1 MKKIDWYILKKF
13 LSAFFFI
20 ITLLVT
26 IVCIINLTE
35 MNEKYIEHG
44 LGALEIGGYYLN
56 FAPYIANMISPITVF
71 ISVVFVTSKLA
82 THTEIIAMLSSG
94 ISFLRIARPYLI
106 GAIILAIISF
116 VFAGWIIPD
125 SNKKRLQ
132 FENTYLRSVSN
143 YSESDIHMKVAQD
156 SYLYINS
163 YNSFSNVGYE
173 FTLETI
179 EDTDLKEKLYA
190 RRITWNNDS
199 AWWELNDWTLHT
211 FDGMKESFTSGKYLD
226 TVLLIKPTDFGD
238 EHMLYESYD
247 MGELTKKIKDL
258 KLRGADNVLTYQV
271 EKYIRFMS
279 PFTVIILTFL
289 GVFIS
294 SRKSRGGSGFQIA
307 LGFFIAFIFIILFT
321 FARSVG
327 NAGSWNPV
335 VAVWFPNV
343 IFSGVAVFLYKKVP
357 K

>member
-20 ITLLVT
+20 IIMLVT

-44 LGALEIGGYYLN
+44 LGALEIGSYYVN

-106 GAIILAIISF
+106 GAIILAIIAF
-116 VFAGWIIPD
+116 IFGGWIIPD
-125 SNKKRLQ
+125 SNKRRLQ
-132 FENTYLRSVSN
+132 FENTYLRTVSN
-143 YSESDIHMKVAQD
+143 YSESDIHMKVGQD
-156 SYLYINS
+156 SYLYIS
-163 YNSFSNVGYE
+163 SFNSFSKIGYE

-179 EDTDLKEKLYA
+179 RDNELKEKLTA
-190 RRITWNNDS
+190 NRITWSEDS
-199 AWWELNDWTLHT
+199 AWWELKDWSIHT
-211 FDGMKESFTSGKYLD
+211 FEGMNESFSFGDSKD
-226 TVLLIKPTDFGD
+226 TVLLVKPDDFG
-238 EHMLYESYD
+238 EEYMLFESLD
-247 MGELTKKIKDL
+247 MGELTNKIDEL
-258 KLRGADNVLTYQV
+258 KLRGADDVLIYKV

-294 SRKSRGGSGFQIA
+294 SKKSRGGSGFQIA

-321 FARSVG
+321 FARSIA
-327 NAGSWNPV
+327 NAGSWNPIL
-335 VAVWFPNV
+335 AVWFPNL
-343 IFSGVAVFLYKKVP
+343 IFSGVAIFLYKRVP